1 MSKNF
6 HEHYDRQEE
15 ALPSDRS
22 TGFIFAAVAVI
33 IAYLRRQD
41 LTVAYSALGVAGIL
55 VGVSLIVPIALRPLN
70 IVWMKIAQLMNRVM
84 SPLIMGLLFLV
95 VIVPAGFIMQMF
107 RDPLRKRR
115 KGDEASYWIECE
127 KRQNPPSMINQF

>member
-6 HEHYDRQEE
+6 HEHYDLPEE

-22 TGFIFAAVAVI
+22 IGFLFAAVAVI
-33 IAYLRRQD
+33 IAYVRRHEPA
-41 LTVAYSALGVAGIL
+41 VAYSALGVAGIL
-55 VGVSLIVPIALRPLN
+55 VGVSLIRPIALRPLN
-70 IVWMKIAQLMNRVM
+70 IVWMKIAQLMNRIV
-84 SPLIMGLLFLV
+84 SPIIMGLLFVV

-115 KGDEASYWIECE
+115 KGSEASYWIEYE
-127 KRQNPPSMINQF
+127 KRQTPPSMINQF